1 MAQPDQRKLYLVRH
15 AESLWNSER
24 RVQGTCLDVP
34 LSPVGRAQAG
44 LLGKRLR
51 ALAVVAFYTSD
62 ARRAVETARLALG
75 DDRELIVDPSLRELS
90 LGEWEG
96 RLIADLRREMPER
109 LETWYRRP
117 STVPIAGADDLAS
130 FRERAAAAIDRIL
143 AAHDGGDVAVVS
155 HGGFICSY
163 LTWTLGMSVDD
174 LWSFSLP
181 NASITTIVIDFK
193 PRLRAFGDT
202 AHLDPPAIGLDGMPY
217 PL

>member
-1 MAQPDQRKLYLVRH
+1 MAGGFQRKLYLVRH

-24 RVQGTCLDVP
+24 RVQGTCLEVP
-34 LSPVGRAQAG
+34 LSAVGRAQAT
-44 LLGKRLR
+44 LLGARLR
-51 ALAVVAFYTSD
+51 ALAVSAFYSSD
-62 ARRAVETARLALG
+62 ARRAMETAQLALG
-75 DDRELIVDPSLRELS
+75 DGRQFHVDPSLRELS

-96 RLIADLRREMPER
+96 RLIADIRRETPEKI
-109 LETWYRRP
+109 ETWYRKP
-117 STVPIAGADDLAS
+117 SAAAVEGAEDLVS
-130 FRERAAAAIDRIL
+130 FRTRAVRAIDRIL
-143 AAHDGGDVAVVS
+143 ASHGGDDVAVVS

-202 AHLDPPAIGLDGMPY
+202 AHLDPPSLGFDGMPS